1 MYAREITTHLKSS
14 MMNDF
19 NKTFELEV
27 LPMLRKQKG
36 FKDEITFFIPNTNDV
51 VAISLWSSKEEA
63 AAYNTAGYPE
73 VLKLLSKTF
82 DGTPSVRTFELISS
96 TLHKVAPINATVA
109 A

>member
-1 MYAREITTHLKSS
+1 MYAREITTRLKSN
-14 MMNDF
+14 MLNDF

-36 FKDEITFFIPNTNDV
+36 FKDEITFFAPNTNDV
-51 VAISLWSSKEEA
+51 VAISLWNSKDEA
-63 AAYNTAGYPE
+63 EAYNTAGYPE

-82 DGTPSVRTFELISS
+82 DGTPSLRTFEVTSS
-96 TLHKVAPINATVA
+96 TLHKVSPTSATIA

>member
-1 MYAREITTHLKSS
+1 MYAREVSIHLKSS
-14 MMNDF
+14 MLNDF

-36 FKDEITFFIPNTNDV
+36 FKDEITFFIPNTSDV
-51 VAISLWSSKEEA
+51 VAISLWNSKEEA
-63 AAYNTAGYPE
+63 EAYNTAGYPE

-82 DGTPSVRTFELISS
+82 DGTPSVRTFEVISS
-96 TLHKVAPINATVA
+96 TLHKVAPISSTVA